1 MVFSLIMTKMTKENQ
16 ENKFENVVLEFIN
29 LYNDHTL
36 NNTSFFTYITK
47 AEELLKSYN
56 SEIPTEAQVIND
68 VLKEIMVYAVKEPLL
83 YGGYAY
89 AFVFLAEKFDHWLE
103 FSDDFINEY
112 AFTWDFMKS
121 SGKNPVALVCEEA
134 SEDNFKSIFITRLM
148 FTLISVLNDVDQE
161 ELAELIV
168 SCDVDRYTFSENEEC
183 WICDLVIE
191 ILDVFG
197 FSLDDYEG
205 ECEIYANNFLR
216 GNRTMG
222 YDYIGLSQ
230 NFIGSFA

>member
-1 MVFSLIMTKMTKENQ
+1 MTTENQ
-16 ENKFENVVLEFIN
+16 ENNFEGAALEFVDLFKN
-29 LYNDHTL
+29 NTL
-36 NNTSFFTYITK
+36 NNYSLYSYITK
-47 AEELLKSYN
+47 AEALLKTYN
-56 SEIPTEAQVIND
+56 SEIPTEAQAID
-68 VLKEIMVYAVKEPLL
+68 DLFKAIMEYAVKEPLL

-89 AFVFLAEKFDHWLE
+89 VFVFVAEKFDHWLE
-103 FSDDFINEY
+103 FNQELINEY
-112 AFTWDFMKS
+112 SYKWDTMKS
-121 SGKNPVALVCEEA
+121 SGKNPVALVSEEA
-134 SEDNFKSIFITRLM
+134 TEANFKSIFISRFM
-148 FTLISVLNDVDQE
+148 FTLISVVNDLDEE

-168 SCDVDRYTFSENEEC
+168 SCDMESYTFSENEEC

-205 ECEIYANNFLR
+205 ECEIYSRNFLSA
-216 GNRTMG
+216 GRTMG